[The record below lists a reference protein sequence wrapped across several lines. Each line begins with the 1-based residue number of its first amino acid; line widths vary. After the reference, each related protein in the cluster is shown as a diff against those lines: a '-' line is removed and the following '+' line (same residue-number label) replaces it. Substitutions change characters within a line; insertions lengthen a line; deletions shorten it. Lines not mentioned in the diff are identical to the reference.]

1 MEAGY
6 DPGRVVSPGE
16 ASISLTEMTT
26 PRQQTIG
33 EPQEM
38 HGTGLHTGAEV
49 RIRMLPGDVDG
60 GIRFRRADLDG
71 QPEVPALVANVISTD
86 RGTNLELGA
95 ARVQTVEHVLS
106 AVIGAGIDNLVIELD
121 SAEPPA
127 GDGSA
132 IPFLQLLQA
141 GGLIEQDAPVRQIE
155 APEPFS
161 LEDGDSS
168 YVVMQDSKLVVSTA
182 LEYEHPLIGRQFTS
196 FSVTPE
202 SFEREIAGART
213 YGFMREVEGLRNRG
227 LALGGN
233 LDNAVV
239 LTDGGLA
246 DGAELR
252 FPDEFARHKTL
263 DLIGDLAL
271 LGGRFTGNIVAHR
284 PSHRGNVA
292 LAREILARVEKKALA
307 RPILDIQQIFQYL
320 PHRYPFL
327 LVDRVVEY
335 EEGVRIVG
343 LKNVTIN
350 EPFFAGHFPGHPVM
364 PGVLIIEAMAQV
376 GGLLLMDTIENPEEK
391 IVYFMS
397 LDNVKW
403 RRPVTPGDQIRFEVE
418 VTQIRGR
425 TARMKGVGTV
435 DGRVVAE
442 ADMMARVV
450 DR

>member
-1 MEAGY
+1 VA
-6 DPGRVVSPGE
+6 RTW
-16 ASISLTEMTT
+16 A
-26 PRQQTIG
+26 Q
-33 EPQEM
+33 
-38 HGTGLHTGAEV
+38 AE
-49 RIRMLPGDVDG
+49 
-60 GIRFRRADLDG
+60 
-71 QPEVPALVANVISTD
+71 
-86 RGTNLELGA
+86 
-95 ARVQTVEHVLS
+95 ARVHTVEHVLA
-106 AVIGAGIDNLVIELD
+106 AVAGAGIDNLIIELD
-121 SAEPPA
+121 AAEPPA

-132 IPFLQLLQA
+132 EPFLQLLRSA
-141 GGLIEQDAPVRQIE
+141 GVTEQDAPVRTIE
-155 APEPFS
+155 VPESFS
-161 LEDGDSS
+161 VEDGDSR
-168 YVVMQDSKLVVSTA
+168 YVVTPDEGFVVSTA
-182 LEYEHPLIGRQFTS
+182 LEYDHPLIGRQFTS
-196 FSVTPE
+196 FAVTPE
-202 SFEREIAGART
+202 SFEREIASART
-213 YGFMREVEGLRNRG
+213 YGFANEVESLRERG
-227 LALGGN
+227 LALGGSM
-233 LDNAVV
+233 DNAVV
-239 LTDGGLA
+239 LTEDGLVE
-246 DGAELR
+246 GAELR

-271 LGGRFTGNIVAHR
+271 LGGRLNGSVVARR

-292 LAREILARVEKKALA
+292 LAREILARAEKKALS

-327 LVDRVVEY
+327 LVDRVVGY
-335 EEGVRIVG
+335 EEGRRIVG

-350 EPFFAGHFPGHPVM
+350 EPFFAGHFPGHPIM

-435 DGRVVAE
+435 DGQVVAE